1 MKNIKKIAAL
11 LLALSI
17 MLCAFS
23 LTACNTDGA
32 QENTA
37 GSVTLV
43 VKGSEEK
50 TFTVSLD
57 GLTVDKGLLSI
68 FDSLKAEGKLDYGI
82 TGTFLDYVGEVKND
96 YDKGEYI
103 YVYTSIEADHDVSV
117 MRHSITY
124 NGRELVSA
132 GIGAAEMTVK
142 DGAIFYVAPHTP
154 TW

>member
-43 VKGSEEK
+43 VKGAEEK
-50 TFTVSLD
+50 SYTVSLD
-57 GLTVDKGLLSI
+57 GISLDKGLVSI
-68 FDSLKAEGKLDYGI
+68 FDALKAEGKLDYGI
-82 TGTFLDYVGEVKND
+82 TDTFLDYVGDVKND
-96 YDKGEYI
+96 YEKGEYVYI
-103 YVYTSIEADHDVSV
+103 YTSVTADQDVSEYKETV
-117 MRHSITY
+117 TY
-124 NGRELVSA
+124 QGTELVSA
-132 GIGAAEMTVK
+132 GVGAIEMTVE
-142 DGAIFYVAPHTP
+142 DGAIFYVSTIK
-154 TW
+154 W

>member
-1 MKNIKKIAAL
+1 MKLTKLTSLILTLTLIL
-11 LLALSI
+11 GV
-17 MLCAFS
+17 FS
-23 LTACNTDGA
+23 LTACNTA
-32 QENTA
+32 APEESAA

-50 TFTVSLD
+50 SYTVSLD
-57 GLTVDKGLLSI
+57 GLTVDKGLVSI
-68 FDSLKAEGKLDYGI
+68 LDALKSEGKLDYGI

-103 YVYTSIEADHDVSV
+103 YVYTSIEADHDVSA

-124 NGRELVSA
+124 NGKELVSA

>member
-1 MKNIKKIAAL
+1 MKNIKLTAL
-11 LLALSI
+11 LLILTLI
-17 MLCAFS
+17 FGAFT
-23 LTACNTDGA
+23 LTSCNTDGA

-43 VKGSEEK
+43 VKGAEEK
-50 TFTVSLD
+50 SYTVSLD
-57 GLTVDKGLLSI
+57 GISLDKGLVSI
-68 FDSLKAEGKLDYGI
+68 FDALKAEGKLDYGI

-154 TW
+154 KW

>member
-1 MKNIKKIAAL
+1 MKNIKLTAL
-11 LLALSI
+11 LLILTLIFS
-17 MLCAFS
+17 AFTLAS
-23 LTACNTDGA
+23 CNTDGA

-82 TGTFLDYVGEVKND
+82 TGTFLDYVGDVKND
-96 YDKGEYI
+96 YEKGEYVYI
-103 YVYTSIEADHDVSV
+103 YTSVIADQDVSEYKETV
-117 MRHSITY
+117 TY
-124 NGRELVSA
+124 QGTELVSA
-132 GIGAAEMTVK
+132 GVGAIEMTVE
-142 DGAIFYVAPHTP
+142 DGAIFYVSTIK
-154 TW
+154 W